1 MSLAVPP
8 VAGHATQ
15 AFRGAWNTQVQP
27 VEAPVTTPEDKSLE
41 VKFDVN
47 RHELIFEESQSS
59 PVQKGEW
66 VVVTTNGKLSSMPRM
81 FYS

>member
-15 AFRGAWNTQVQP
+15 AFRSAWHTQVQP
-27 VEAPVTTPEDKSLE
+27 VEALLTTPEDKSLE

-47 RHELIFEESQSS
+47 RHELIFEESQIS

-66 VVVTTNGKLSSMPRM
+66 VVVTTNGELCSRPRM
-81 FYS
+81 FSS

>member
-8 VAGHATQ
+8 VVGHATQ
-15 AFRGAWNTQVQP
+15 AFRPGWNPHVPP
-27 VEAPVTTPEDKSLE
+27 VDVPATTPEDKTLE

-47 RHELIFEESQSS
+47 RHELIFEDSQSS

-66 VVVTTNGKLSSMPRM
+66 VVVTTNGKLSSLPRM

>member
-15 AFRGAWNTQVQP
+15 AFRSPWNTQFQP
-27 VEAPVTTPEDKSLE
+27 VEAPVATPEDKSLE

>member
-15 AFRGAWNTQVQP
+15 AFRSAWNTQVQP

-66 VVVTTNGKLSSMPRM
+66 VVVTTNSKLPSMPQM